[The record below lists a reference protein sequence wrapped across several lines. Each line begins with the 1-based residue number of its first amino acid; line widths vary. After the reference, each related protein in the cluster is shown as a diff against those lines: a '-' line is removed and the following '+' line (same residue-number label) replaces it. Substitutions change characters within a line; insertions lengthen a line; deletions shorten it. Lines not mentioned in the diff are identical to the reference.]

1 MNSFEEY
8 DVWSPYSY
16 RSKDA
21 IIISNKLF
29 GSTVLPLILKKFS
42 SIFLTSTEVSLFLNS
57 IWKRIQEFHPKIRT
71 DDEREQR
78 LSYYIM
84 SKLSVKKNANKHFP
98 LGQTI
103 DFGTWRKKSCE
114 TGKRNANQLNF
125 LFILGISWLDQIQ
138 T

>member
-1 MNSFEEY
+1 M
-8 DVWSPYSY
+8 
-16 RSKDA
+16 
-21 IIISNKLF
+21 
-29 GSTVLPLILKKFS
+29 

-138 T
+138 TPLMHLYRNEGTKIGSENRRTDRRTDGHANISLQF